1 MQGIQKQK
9 GIVNYF
15 KETANFVEIIYK
27 WLMMRLFKLS
37 ECAAYAA
44 I

>member
-27 WLMMRLFKLS
+27 WLTDAFLR
-37 ECAAYAA
+37 
-44 I
+44 